1 MCRLWRTRATPAYDG
16 LWFWGI
22 APSPAPGKAK
32 KFGSRF
38 LSVWTVIWILQACS
52 FLHLREP
59 VFLYL
64 LQSFVF
70 SWICVFPLIFVHFLG
85 FMYFLYCL
93 WWIVI
98 WIVLVAPPLARDG
111 GKNREKKP
119 FWWQS
124 RCLSPSSSYRTLY
137 ADRVNVTKWG
147 KKEDVMMMILLR
159 AVLFGESISVPFPP
173 CQGCVR
179 WRCLH
184 CISNTFR
191 NIIKGESRL
200 QAICEEGKCFFF
212 SMASK
217 QPTLLE
223 PPPCFCVNVIFC
235 KIEAGWCWY
244 LSLNQTLVSVSN
256 FGLLPQAG
264 KQ

>member
-1 MCRLWRTRATPAYDG
+1 MTDSSDPRLWWIVILRDCSIT
-16 LWFWGI
+16 
-22 APSPAPGKAK
+22 
-32 KFGSRF
+32 GSREGKK
-38 LSVWTVIWILQACS
+38 IWIQIPFCLNCDLDFAGLLVPS
-52 FLHLREP
+52 FARTCI
-59 VFLYL
+59 
-64 LQSFVF
+64 FVF
-70 SWICVFPLIFVHFLG
+70 VAEFCIFLNLCFPLIFVHFLG
-85 FMYFLYCL
+85 FVYFLYCL

-124 RCLSPSSSYRTLY
+124 RCLSPSCSYRTLY

-223 PPPCFCVNVIFC
+223 PPPCFC
-235 KIEAGWCWY
+235 
-244 LSLNQTLVSVSN
+244 SSVLMLYFAKSRLADV
-256 FGLLPQAG
+256 GISH
-264 KQ
+264 